1 MNDDTT
7 LALFRAHEKECGK
20 RWDRL
25 EGRLAHIDDQLIAIK
40 QRQNR
45 FIIGIAV
52 LFGFGM
58 GFAAESGRLLAFVAS
73 II

>member
-7 LALFRAHEKECGK
+7 RALLKAHERECAK

-25 EGRLAHIDDQLIAIK
+25 EGRLAHIDDQLLAIK

-58 GFAAESGRLLAFVAS
+58 GFAAESGRLLAFIAS
-73 II
+73 IL